1 MLQQAITN
9 IVETNKNIESFGKK
23 KKKSCEEEP
32 DEKFR
37 TEKYNNWNKTLG
49 G

>member
-23 KKKSCEEEP
+23 NKSCEEEP

-37 TEKYNNWNKTLG
+37 TEKYNNWNKTLSG
-49 G
+49 